1 MSKIYYLSD
10 KKQWVEIPKKSEDR
24 KITQTFPQTYTLGID
39 QAQNCAEFSFFAP
52 TNFHIPVD
60 TAIKTENGDKVNYW
74 IVKNSKSSRMAHPN
88 IWTQESENINTL
100 TLIEP
105 TEILRGFKIES
116 NALAENSYTLFEI
129 IRRLFDIANF
139 DSEILIPNI
148 EYNNPKL
155 TFVSTTTYLTM
166 YEIARTIDC
175 QPYLDFNE
183 ESKKWVLKFQ
193 RLDGLNG
200 LEYNIS
206 VFDNPVDLRDET
218 GEGLAKNVYCE
229 VKNMRQTN
237 ATREP
242 YNGFMKPNP
251 TDGNFI
257 INEDNLGYKSKK
269 SIVKLDKVEIKGFGK
284 DDKDSIW
291 LLENNKIIN
300 YWLWNGIISSIPS
313 QVSAYKNI
321 KIIPNYEYSNLTI
334 DEKDKKDT
342 IYIYYDENLVYLND
356 LKKLRYYE
364 TSIGIFDKISN
375 CYIYKKSN
383 LTENGNP
390 DISTMVG
397 IIAAPN
403 NNIYDEIKL
412 YNNLFAVEYIGLLNR
427 SIPLISSNNS
437 KYDDIAYFNQN
448 AQQVDPDRISRV
460 LQTYIDNMQ
469 SASLMKSGTT
479 DSWDKIPMP
488 GSIIK
493 DGQKRYVLNSITV
506 QENAHYLVID
516 AQLTEER
523 ARRREYIEANTDL
536 QINSIPNEDLVEKIK
551 LDYAKIGFSMI
562 DNRALA
568 NNASINIE
576 NLIDLNSKLTYRIA
590 NDFNAGTEQYLLY
603 GDPIISRVGTSIIFN
618 EQAESNVIW
627 DEYVDNQGN
636 VIPRNY
642 TDRKGKINEAFV
654 RLMKDDLSVANYVI
668 REYPAKDPYE
678 IFSFTFQVNY
688 RGIGN
693 TIVREDYVEY
703 LLNGA
708 ENPTYSIRL
717 FDTNIGRYDA
727 LPSEYGAEI
736 ASVSVSNYDSNT
748 QSISVDFES
757 ADAEYKSIV
766 LLINGKAIMIKNY
779 YDMQN
784 SLSSFKIYVSSEDGT
799 PMRDG
804 VVGINPYEESK

>member
-1 MSKIYYLSD
+1 MSKIYYLND
-10 KKQWVEIPKKSEDR
+10 KKEWVEIPKESEDR

-52 TNFHIPVD
+52 TDFHIPVD
-60 TAIKTENGDKVNYW
+60 TAIKTENGDKINYW
-74 IVKNSKSSRMAHPN
+74 IVKNSKSSKMAHPN

-139 DSEILIPNI
+139 DAEILIPNI

-183 ESKKWVLKFQ
+183 ESKKWVLKFK

-200 LEYNIS
+200 IEYNVS

-229 VKNMRQTN
+229 VKNLRLN
-237 ATREP
+237 SNILEP
-242 YNGFMKPNP
+242 YENGKKPAT
-251 TDGNFI
+251 TDNTFE
-257 INEDNLGYKSKK
+257 INKENIGLKMNNSITSLKKIYLYGYFYQKEPLEIDYNIPWIFEDNTDIIYYRSYRSGEFLKQTKRIRIIKS
-269 SIVKLDKVEIKGFGK
+269 E
-284 DDKDSIW
+284 
-291 LLENNKIIN
+291 E
-300 YWLWNGIISSIPS
+300 
-313 QVSAYKNI
+313 
-321 KIIPNYEYSNLTI
+321 YENLTI
-334 DEKDKKDT
+334 EEKENKNI
-342 IYIYYDENLVYLND
+342 IYIYYNNNLIYLNQLD
-356 LKKLRYYE
+356 KLFDRILNNDGEIRLAKSVQLDDDNSFNILRGYFGDYGYKINLKNVLYKAYYR
-364 TSIGIFDKISN
+364 
-375 CYIYKKSN
+375 
-383 LTENGNP
+383 
-390 DISTMVG
+390 G
-397 IIAAPN
+397 IIT
-403 NNIYDEIKL
+403 K
-412 YNNLFAVEYIGLLNR
+412 

-562 DNRALA
+562 DNRALV

-727 LPSEYGAEI
+727 LPSEYKAEI
-736 ASVSVSNYDSNT
+736 ASVRVSNYDSNT

-757 ADAEYKSIV
+757 VDAEYKSIV
-766 LLINGKAIMIKNY
+766 LLLNDKAIMIKNY
-779 YDMQN
+779 YEMQN
-784 SLSSFKIYVSSEDGT
+784 ILSSFKIYVSSEDGT